1 MSPTPPLAPRSLLVL
16 GGTSWLG
23 GAVARHAVATG
34 HAVTCLARGAS
45 GEVPAG
51 AELVVGD
58 RDDPATAY
66 AAVADRDWDAVV
78 DVARQPLH
86 VRGAVDAL
94 GGRVV
99 HWVFVSTCNVYADD
113 GTPGAD
119 ESADL
124 RDPWT
129 GEGLAPDEE
138 YGPAKV
144 ACEQA
149 VLAAHPDALVARS
162 GLIVGHGDPSDR
174 FGYWPARFARAT
186 PGERVLLAPSGQA
199 LQIVDVED
207 FAAWLVQCA
216 VTGTGGVVNAMGPMH
231 TLADLY
237 TACAAAVGHQV
248 TGVEVSDAW
257 LQEHEVTPW
266 MGEDSLSL
274 WLPQP
279 EYAGF
284 MARDRSAAGRIG
296 LSHRPLLESV
306 RAALAWERERG
317 LHRPRR
323 SGLTPA
329 AEAALLARTRR

>member
-23 GAVARHAVATG
+23 GAVARHAVAAG

-129 GEGLAPDEE
+129 GE
-138 YGPAKV
+138 V
-144 ACEQA
+144 AGA
-149 VLAAHPDALVARS
+149 
-162 GLIVGHGDPSDR
+162 
-174 FGYWPARFARAT
+174 
-186 PGERVLLAPSGQA
+186 
-199 LQIVDVED
+199 
-207 FAAWLVQCA
+207 
-216 VTGTGGVVNAMGPMH
+216 
-231 TLADLY
+231 
-237 TACAAAVGHQV
+237 
-248 TGVEVSDAW
+248 
-257 LQEHEVTPW
+257 
-266 MGEDSLSL
+266 
-274 WLPQP
+274 
-279 EYAGF
+279 
-284 MARDRSAAGRIG
+284 
-296 LSHRPLLESV
+296 
-306 RAALAWERERG
+306 
-317 LHRPRR
+317 
-323 SGLTPA
+323 
-329 AEAALLARTRR
+329 